1 MPKKDVGDWKKL
13 SKELRK
19 SIKAIKKHRP
29 GTAEFVGQVELCK
42 AKFVE
47 WRTAMRNLVR
57 EA

>member
-1 MPKKDVGDWKKL
+1 MWATGKRL

-19 SIKAIKKHRP
+19 SIKAIKNHQP
-29 GTAEFVGQVELCK
+29 GTAEFAGQVELCK